1 MKWLST
7 TRTAGTVLL
16 QHFPTVQS
24 AHVGHSCQFKTR
36 SLQHDSLVFGKTSSA
51 QTQHRCTG
59 LKLSSVFFF
68 FKSINWELHKT
79 YYPPG
84 VGSHADGVG
93 CVGIGV
99 GSFWP
104 TLPRLCVDMRWQE
117 LELIHFA
124 VVSCDICGLW
134 FQSLMPQSETKRR
147 HGRVGFAYTAQARI
161 DTREKPYPL

>member
-1 MKWLST
+1 MYW
-7 TRTAGTVLL
+7 
-16 QHFPTVQS
+16 
-24 AHVGHSCQFKTR
+24 
-36 SLQHDSLVFGKTSSA
+36 
-51 QTQHRCTG
+51 TQ
-59 LKLSSVFFF
+59 LSSVFFF

-161 DTREKPYPL
+161 DTREKPYPLYATSATSCNSVDSA